1 MKSNITQLIDFSK
14 IDVLLESFNKST
26 GFVTAILDLEGNI
39 LSKSGWRKV
48 CTEFHRKHTVTSQ
61 NCLISDTVLANKM
74 AEGEKYHFYKCM
86 NGLVDVAMPIMLNG
100 EHVANLFTGQF
111 FVEEPDIEFFRKQ
124 AQKYGFDEEKYL
136 NYLSKVPVVSEEKVK
151 ANLDFL
157 HLMTQFIS
165 ERSVEKEELRQAKEQ
180 ADETNAIITAIIEG
194 TVDSIWAF
202 DRDYNIIYINHVF
215 QRDFMASFGVLLQ
228 KGSNLLASLP
238 EIIRPLWKPRYEKV
252 LAGDQFNII
261 DELET
266 AVGRTFI
273 QVTFNPIVNNGE
285 VIGASCFGSNITGR
299 KQMELQQAELHRKM
313 STMIGNLEGIVYRCS
328 NDPDWPMEYMSEG
341 CYKLTGYKI
350 SDFIEDKTLTFNDI
364 IHPDYREL
372 LWAEWQKVLAEHK
385 HMVYEYPII
394 TKNAE
399 IKWVWE
405 QGCGVYSDS
414 GEVIALEGLITDI
427 TERKKAEIDL
437 QLAKEQA
444 EENEKHFKLLFESN
458 ADGITILKSGVEGLS
473 GRILQ
478 YNENAARQLGYTV
491 DEFLLIDVT
500 TLEAN
505 TNPQIQSLRMKDL
518 AGKGE
523 ITYETELKHKNGYLI
538 PVEVKALLIKY
549 FNHPA
554 VMFITRDISE
564 RKRTENALKD
574 EKDRIRTILD
584 LVGDPIFVKDDQHRV
599 TLANNAF
606 YDIFCL
612 NEADVLGST
621 LVGKVTKNEKE
632 HFITV
637 DRQVLDTGLTDVREE
652 ELTVNNETK
661 QIITRKIRFVDDSGN
676 RFIVGSIHD
685 ITERKRAEAQLR
697 KLSQAVEQSPVSIVI
712 TDTGGIIEYVNPTF
726 TKSTGYTQAEA
737 VGKNPSVLKSGEQS
751 KEFYEELWAT
761 ITSGNDWK
769 GEFHNKKKNGELY
782 WEAALISPI
791 KNRQGEIV
799 NYLAI
804 KENVTERK
812 QSEAQLRKLS
822 QAVEQNS
829 ASVVIMDTE
838 GAIEYVNPYFTSL
851 TGYTYHAVQ
860 GTKLRI
866 FNKGKLTEKDYKDL
880 INSMHAGKEWRGE
893 YQNRKKNG
901 EFYWEQVVISPIMN
915 ENAEITNLVAICEN
929 VDERKKMEQQL
940 GNTMAQLQKFATHI
954 QKVRE
959 DEKTSLA
966 REIHDD
972 LGQLLVAMK
981 IDVGL
986 TRMQIDKA
994 LKVSKTDEIKLRL
1007 SNHIDMI
1014 TKAIM
1019 SARRIMN
1026 GLRPVRLE
1034 LLGFSGAAQEY
1045 IVDFAARYAID
1056 CESKIDFE
1064 IKKLD
1069 DDRSLALYRILQES
1083 LMNVVKHANA
1093 TKVEIVY
1100 QQIAGDL
1107 LFEVADNGVGF
1118 IVGKDARDDSYGLI
1132 GISER
1137 VSILNGVLKI
1147 ESSPGCGTKVS
1158 VRFKL
1163 E

>member
-1 MKSNITQLIDFSK
+1 MKSNITELIDFSK
-14 IDVLLESFNKST
+14 IDILLESFNKST
-26 GFVTAILDLEGNI
+26 GFVTAILDLDGNV
-39 LSKSGWRKV
+39 LSKSGWRQI
-48 CTEFHRKHTVTSQ
+48 CTEFHRKDTATAQ
-61 NCLISDTVLANKM
+61 NCLISDTILANKM

-124 AQKYGFDEEKYL
+124 ARKYGFDEEKYL
-136 NYLSKVPVVSEEKVK
+136 DYLNKVPVVSEDRVK

-165 ERSVEKEELRQAKEQ
+165 ERSVEKEELRSAKEQ
-180 ADETNAIITAIIEG
+180 AEETNANISAIIEG
-194 TVDSIWAF
+194 TAESIWAF
-202 DRDYNIIYINHVF
+202 DRDFNILYINHVF
-215 QRDFMASFGVLLQ
+215 QQDFFESFGVMLQ

-252 LAGDQFNII
+252 LSGEHFSII
-261 DELET
+261 DELKT
-266 AVGRTFI
+266 AVGQIFI
-273 QVTFNPIVNNGE
+273 QITFNPIVNNGE
-285 VIGASCFGSNITGR
+285 VIGGSCFGSNITEQKR
-299 KQMELQQAELHRKM
+299 MEMQQAELHRKM

-328 NDPDWPMEYMSEG
+328 NHPDWPMEYMSEG

-350 SDFIEDKTLTFNDI
+350 SDFVDGNKLTFNDI
-364 IHPDYREL
+364 IHPDYRDL
-372 LWAEWQKVLAEHK
+372 LWSEWQKVLSERR

-405 QGCGVYSDS
+405 QGCGVYSDN
-414 GEVIALEGLITDI
+414 GEVIALEGFITDI
-427 TERKKAEIDL
+427 TERKKAEIEL
-437 QLAKEQA
+437 QMAKEQA
-444 EENEKHFKLLFESN
+444 EENERQFKLLFESN
-458 ADGITILKSGVEGLS
+458 ADGITILKTDAEGLPS
-473 GRILQ
+473 EILQ
-478 YNENAARQLGYTV
+478 LNENAARQLGYEV
-491 DEFLLIDVT
+491 DELLSIDLAS
-500 TLEAN
+500 LESNALLR
-505 TNPQIQSLRMKDL
+505 IQNRMKDL
-518 AGKGE
+518 AGKGQ
-523 ITYETELKHKNGYLI
+523 ITYETELKHKQGHSI

-549 FNHPA
+549 FNQPA
-554 VMFITRDISE
+554 VMFIVRDISE
-564 RKRTENALKD
+564 RKRNENALKA

-584 LVGDPIFVKDDQHRV
+584 LVGDPIFMKDDQHRV

-606 YDIFCL
+606 YEIFCL
-612 NEADVLGST
+612 NEADVLGDT
-621 LVGKVTKNEKE
+621 LVDKVTKNEKE
-632 HFITV
+632 HFMTV
-637 DRQVLDTGLTDVREE
+637 DRLVLDTGLTDVREE
-652 ELTVNNETK
+652 ELTVNNTTK
-661 QIITRKIRFVDDSGN
+661 QIITRKIRYVDEGGN
-676 RFIVGSIHD
+676 KFIVGSIHD
-685 ITERKRAEAQLR
+685 ITERKLAEEQLS
-697 KLSQAVEQSPVSIVI
+697 KLSQAVEQSPVSVVI
-712 TDTGGIIEYVNPTF
+712 TDINGAIEYVNPTF
-726 TKSTGYTQAEA
+726 TKSTGYTMAEA
-737 VGKNPSVLKSGEQS
+737 IGVNPRILKSGLQN
-751 KEFYEELWAT
+751 KEFYADLWAT

-769 GEFHNKKKNGELY
+769 GEFNNKKKNGELY

-799 NYLAI
+799 NYLAV
-804 KENVTERK
+804 KENITERK
-812 QSEAQLRKLS
+812 KSEAQLRKLS

-838 GAIEYVNPYFTSL
+838 GTIEYVNPYFTSL
-851 TGYTYHAVQ
+851 TGYTFNAVQ

-866 FNKGKLTEKDYKDL
+866 FNSGKLTNADYSDL
-880 INSMHAGKEWRGE
+880 IGSINSGKEWRGE

-901 EFYWEQVVISPIMN
+901 EFYWEQVVISPILN
-915 ENAEITNLVAICEN
+915 ENSEVTNLVAICEN

-940 GNTMAQLQKFATHI
+940 SNTMAQLQKFATHI
-954 QKVRE
+954 QQVRE
-959 DEKTSLA
+959 DEKNSLA

-986 TRMQIDKA
+986 TKMQIDNA
-994 LKVSKTDEIKLRL
+994 LSAGNSDEVKHRL

-1014 TKAIM
+1014 TKAIT

-1034 LLGFSGAAQEY
+1034 LLGFAGAAQEY
-1045 IVDFAARYAID
+1045 IVDFSARYAIK

-1093 TKVEIVY
+1093 TRVEIVY
-1100 QQIAGDL
+1100 QQTDGGL

-1118 IVGKDARDDSYGLI
+1118 TVGKGARDDSYGLI
-1132 GISER
+1132 GINER
-1137 VSILNGVLKI
+1137 VSLLNGVLKI
-1147 ESSPGCGTKVS
+1147 ESSPGHGTRVS
-1158 VRFKL
+1158 VSL
-1163 E
+1163 NID